1 MPKGSQNLKYVAP
14 KTAEISS
21 IQISTNA
28 RTATPATTPTP
39 RDRRFFFSFFISPF
53 MPLTGLSLEIYIF
66 HFEAISLS
74 THISG
79 SKRPIFTYL
88 GSLERPWPVDGS

>member
-1 MPKGSQNLKYVAP
+1 
-14 KTAEISS
+14 
-21 IQISTNA
+21 
-28 RTATPATTPTP
+28 
-39 RDRRFFFSFFISPF
+39 
-53 MPLTGLSLEIYIF
+53 MPLTGLSLEMYIF

-88 GSLERPWPVDGS
+88 GSLERPWSVDGSERIRSPEKDLRPAQIAKNKVEKGLIIRFLIVTC